1 MASKKKTSKKL
12 KKVPLKSVKS
22 LTAFSKWAPVGK
34 I

>member
-1 MASKKKTSKKL
+1 MASKKKSSKKL

-22 LTAFSKWAPVGK
+22 LTSFEKWAPLQK